1 MTTLTQS
8 MVSDPTITDWLLLRT
23 ALWRVGERPIAF
35 EAVSAFRRAAGEQ
48 PAKPLTA
55 SLERVDKTLESLDE
69 FCATLVPGRMR
80 SCPARVADD
89 DERRRVLVWLAENQW
104 KNMRLVAWGVLRQ
117 QPGGRLIHTDLLEDI
132 VQEFIGLGPLDAV
145 LASYDP
151 LFRSLLGYVLFC
163 FKRACVKHWRQSGAD
178 PLAATGTRDAEDL
191 LSNIVDGRPSP
202 EDEMEKRSLAKFV
215 WRMAESTLS
224 SRRFHALRM
233 RYQEGLTD
241 EQIGQQLVIG
251 KNAAKQLV
259 HNARNE
265 LKGILE
271 TVGVL

>member
-1 MTTLTQS
+1 
-8 MVSDPTITDWLLLRT
+8 MVLDPTITDWLLLRT

-35 EAVSAFRRAAGEQ
+35 DAVSAFRTAAGEQ
-48 PAKPLTA
+48 PARPLTA
-55 SLERVDKTLESLDE
+55 SLERVDTTLVSLDE
-69 FCATLVPGRMR
+69 FCAALVPGRTR
-80 SCPARVADD
+80 SCPVRVADD

-117 QPGGRLIHTDLLEDI
+117 QSAGRSIHSDFLEDI

-163 FKRACVKHWRQSGAD
+163 FKRACVKHWRKAEAD
-178 PLAATGTRDAEDL
+178 PLAATGTGDAKDV

-215 WRMAESTLS
+215 WRMAESTLP

-233 RYQEGLTD
+233 RYKEGLTD
-241 EQIGQQLVIG
+241 EQIGQRLVIG
-251 KNAAKQLV
+251 KKAAKQLV
-259 HNARNE
+259 HNARNQLIGV
-265 LKGILE
+265 LK

>member
-1 MTTLTQS
+1 

-23 ALWRVGERPIAF
+23 ALWRVGEKPIAF
-35 EAVSAFRRAAGEQ
+35 EAVSAFRMAAGEQ
-48 PAKPLTA
+48 PAAPLTA
-55 SLERVDKTLESLDE
+55 SLECVDTMLKSLDE
-69 FCATLVPGRMR
+69 FCATLVPGRTR

-104 KNMRLVAWGVLRQ
+104 KEMRLVAWGVLRQ
-117 QPGGRLIHTDLLEDI
+117 QSGGRSIHTDLLEDI

-151 LFRSLLGYVLFC
+151 LCRSLLGYVLFC
-163 FKRACVKHWRQSGAD
+163 FKRACVKHWRRSGGAE
-178 PLAATGTRDAEDL
+178 PLAATGTQDAEDL
-191 LSNIVDGRPSP
+191 LSNIVDDRPSP

-215 WRMAESTLS
+215 WCIAESTLP

-233 RYQEGLTD
+233 RYKEGLTD

-251 KNAAKQLV
+251 KMAAKQLV

-271 TVGVL
+271 TMGAL